1 MWLSSLRVAPLALE
15 DNHGWPGQAPG
26 PRLLRR
32 LKEIHMNI
40 DQSNYSGSPSTH
52 VRRSRIVSIRMTVP
66 EYERL
71 RDAAVSRRQSIS
83 ALARKLVICKVPA
96 SIVDLA
102 FAAELGRVGNNL
114 NQIARNTNAG
124 VFPTSDRIH
133 AELRTL
139 RELLL
144 NVQQRLRRDRESDQG
159 K

>member
-1 MWLSSLRVAPLALE
+1 
-15 DNHGWPGQAPG
+15 
-26 PRLLRR
+26 
-32 LKEIHMNI
+32 MNI
-40 DQSNYSGSPSTH
+40 EQGDSPGAVSTR

-83 ALARKLVICKVPA
+83 ALARKLVTCKVPA

-133 AELRTL
+133 AELRIL

-144 NVQQRLRRDRESDQG
+144 SVQQRLRRDRESHQG
-159 K
+159 E